1 MVRMLGAK
9 KAFTVIEAVVTI
21 AVLSVVIGVSTLAI
35 SNLTN
40 VQRGAS
46 TEVARHNEV
55 DAINDVASSFVS
67 FVGLDTDS
75 EPNGLSFALARSSVT
90 TSQIV
95 YTCKT
100 YTYTLAYNQPASAI
114 AFSTN
119 APADASPSYL
129 RATGVTAE
137 KTLKNVTDIEFSF
150 DTDISLL
157 ILRISF
163 ASGEPYRLSYIVRV
177 AS

>member
-1 MVRMLGAK
+1 MVRMLGVK

-67 FVGLDTDS
+67 FVGLDTGS
-75 EPNGLSFALARSSVT
+75 EPNGLSFARSSAT

-95 YTCKT
+95 YTCST

-114 AFSTN
+114 VFSTN
-119 APADASPSYL
+119 APADASPAYL
-129 RATGVTAE
+129 RATGVTAT